1 MSAGASTCSPR
12 DPLRPPCAEHRES
25 GRLALRIVGRD
36 HRSCGASV
44 ANVLG
49 LTTQNPVLF
58 VYLTSGPNRRLRF
71 DTQEVRLRHA
81 PRWQLVAP
89 CRPAGDAVCALA
101 WFGPREA
108 EDALTAVAN
117 KLSDDDM
124 AELAAARAIMPA
136 WMAEPVSALITD
148 G

>member
-1 MSAGASTCSPR
+1 MRPVETRFGSCAPSIEKAIASLSALWGET
-12 DPLRPPCAEHRES
+12 
-25 GRLALRIVGRD
+25 IVP
-36 HRSCGASV
+36 CGASA

-49 LTTQNPVLF
+49 LTTQNPVLS

-71 DTQEVRLRHA
+71 GAQEVRLRHA

-89 CRPAGDAVCALA
+89 YRRAGGAVRALA
-101 WFGPREA
+101 WLGPREV
-108 EDALTAVAN
+108 EGALTTVVN
-117 KLSDDDM
+117 KLSDDEM

-136 WMAEPVSALITD
+136 WMAEPVSARVAD